1 MTVLAKR
8 NAIVEKIKSI
18 IQLTTY
24 RIAGKNALILSKKC
38 LISKEKSE
46 FAGCKEIWAQVLI
59 VSLRRELKALK
70 KQLLQF
76 LQYIKTA
83 LNKEQENL

>member
-46 FAGCKEIWAQVLI
+46 FAGCKEI
-59 VSLRRELKALK
+59 
-70 KQLLQF
+70 
-76 LQYIKTA
+76 
-83 LNKEQENL
+83 

>member
-59 VSLRRELKALK
+59 SLFNKRINDSKKATIIISSIHK
-70 KQLLQF
+70 KQR
-76 LQYIKTA
+76 
-83 LNKEQENL
+83 